1 MPPLRRFYIDAQ
13 VFPYS
18 TRSSVIH
25 GMRSDLPFC
34 TVAPG
39 DFAPA
44 CWQSLRRLTAGDHPD
59 AGGWPAD
66 VLAAARQWHLPL
78 QRPAEQAPAPA
89 AALEW
94 LACQTL
100 CAALAPQTRR
110 RLQALRIL
118 GLTGSTNDHVR
129 QLARTEKLHRAA
141 VLAEAQSAGRGR
153 HDRRWYSPL
162 AANVYASVLVTT
174 ATLPDPLPPLSLI
187 VGERLAHRLRAL
199 GMSAV
204 SVKWPNDLWWHDRKL
219 AGCLIELRT
228 WGDGLEIVAGLG
240 LNVAMPAAAA
250 AAQVDQAWTDIRHMQ
265 PSGMPG
271 RNALAALVL
280 DVLTE
285 VLVEQPA
292 FDPAAYRHVDA
303 LTGRRVSVSGAG
315 MQCAGDYQGVSSTGA
330 LRLST
335 PSGIRLFNAGEVSV
349 SVRA

>member
-1 MPPLRRFYIDAQ
+1 M
-13 VFPYS
+13 
-18 TRSSVIH
+18 
-25 GMRSDLPFC
+25 
-34 TVAPG
+34 
-39 DFAPA
+39 
-44 CWQSLRRLTAGDHPD
+44 AGDHPGV
-59 AGGWPAD
+59 GGWPAD
-66 VLAAARQWHLPL
+66 VLAAARHWHLPL
-78 QRPAEQAPAPA
+78 RWPTEQTPAPTT
-89 AALEW
+89 ALEW
-94 LACQTL
+94 LTCQTL

-110 RLQALRIL
+110 RLQAVRIL
-118 GLTGSTNDHVR
+118 ALTGSTNDQVR
-129 QLARTEKLHRAA
+129 RLARTENLHRAA

-174 ATLPDPLPPLSLI
+174 PTLPEPLPPLSLI
-187 VGERLAHRLRAL
+187 VGERLARRLRAL

-204 SVKWPNDLWWHDRKL
+204 GVKWPNDLWWQDRKL

-228 WGDGLEIVAGLG
+228 CGDTLEIVAGLG
-240 LNVAMPAAAA
+240 LNVAMPTAAAT
-250 AAQVDQAWTDIRHMQ
+250 QVDQAWTDIRHMQ

-285 VLVEQPA
+285 VWVEQPA
-292 FDPAAYRHVDA
+292 FDPAAYRQVDA
-303 LTGRRVSVSGAG
+303 LTDRQISVSGAG
-315 MQCAGDYQGVSSTGA
+315 LPCVGDYRGVSSTGA